1 MTSEKKPQRTTGATA
16 ANTTRAPGDQA
27 ERAIIFENMKQVAR
41 TVVSTFGRNCEI
53 ALHDFQDLEHS
64 LVHLEG
70 TVTGRNL
77 GAPITNLV
85 IKAWRKEGDAVRD
98 LVNYPST
105 SRGGHRLKS
114 STSFLRDGA
123 GRVIGAFCLNFDLS
137 EFEAMHSAIDDLT
150 RVDSLEDKGVG
161 ETFAAYINETNDA
174 VMEAA
179 IRKAGRHPSG
189 MNRSEKLEFI
199 RILDGE
205 GAFLIK
211 GMVSYVATAM
221 NVSIYTVYNYMRQI
235 KGGQR

>member
-1 MTSEKKPQRTTGATA
+1 MATKKEKQILATVAETTVD
-16 ANTTRAPGDQA
+16 PA
-27 ERAIIFENMKQVAR
+27 ERAAIFENLKGVAR
-41 TVVSTFGRNCEI
+41 TVVRTFGRNCEI

-70 TVTGRNL
+70 TVTGRKL

-85 IKAWRKEGDAVRD
+85 IKAWRKDGDAVRD

-105 SRGGHRLKS
+105 SRGGHHLKS
-114 STSFLRDGA
+114 STSFIRDGA

-137 EFEAMHSAIDDLT
+137 EFEAMQSAIEDLT
-150 RVDSLEDKGVG
+150 RVDTSEDKGVG

-179 IRKAGRHPSG
+179 IRKAGKHPSG
-189 MNRSEKLEFI
+189 MNREEKLEFI
-199 RILDGE
+199 RILDEE

-211 GMVSYVATAM
+211 GMVGYVAQVM
-221 NVSIYTVYNYMRQI
+221 NVSIYTIYNYMRQI
-235 KGGQR
+235 KSGQR

>member
-1 MTSEKKPQRTTGATA
+1 MTTSKNRPQTPVAKA
-16 ANTTRAPGDQA
+16 SGDSS
-27 ERAIIFENMKQVAR
+27 ERAIIFENMKQIAR
-41 TVVSTFGRNCEI
+41 TVVRTFGRNCEI

-64 LVHLEG
+64 LIHLEG
-70 TVTGRNL
+70 TITGRKL

-98 LVNYPST
+98 MVNYPST

-114 STSFLRDGA
+114 STSFIRDSA
-123 GRVIGAFCLNFDLS
+123 GRVIGAFCINFDLS
-137 EFEAMHSAIDDLT
+137 EFEAAQSAIEDLT
-150 RVDSLEDKGVG
+150 RVDTQENKGVG

-179 IRKAGRHPSG
+179 IRQAGKHPSI
-189 MNRSEKLEFI
+189 MNREEKIELI

-211 GMVSYVATAM
+211 GMVSYVAQAI
-221 NVSIYTVYNYMRQI
+221 NVSIYTVYNYIRQV
-235 KGGQR
+235 KNGSH

>member
-1 MTSEKKPQRTTGATA
+1 MATKKDKQVQA
-16 ANTTRAPGDQA
+16 AAAEAPADSA
-27 ERAIIFENMKQVAR
+27 ERAAIFANMKEVAR
-41 TVVSTFGRNCEI
+41 TVVRTFGRNCEI
-53 ALHDFQDLEHS
+53 ALHDFRDLECS
-64 LVHLEG
+64 LIHLEG
-70 TVTGRNL
+70 TVTGRKL

-98 LVNYPST
+98 IVNYPST

-123 GRVIGAFCLNFDLS
+123 GRVIGAFCINFDLS
-137 EFEAMHSAIDDLT
+137 EFEAMQSAIEDLT
-150 RVDSLEDKGVG
+150 RLDSQEDKGVG

-179 IRKAGRHPSG
+179 IRKAGKHPSG
-189 MNRSEKLEFI
+189 MSREEKLEFI
-199 RILDGE
+199 RILDEE

-211 GMVSYVATAM
+211 GMVGYVAQAM

-235 KGGQR
+235 KNGQR